1 MNVQRHTDHGTRSVS
16 GRPHHLAVP
25 MGLRTLLAVLT
36 LVISFGT
43 LAAPA
48 GAHEYVPEPPLAAD
62 APHSHTVPVCPAGY
76 TASVEPGT
84 GDLACLGP
92 YLNGYTNLC
101 LNGVLIDESTCQYQT
116 GTTTTQDDVWVV
128 DQAAYSY
135 DEDQGYYITDI
146 QTQCTTT
153 TQYGVT
159 CDSNWILDQLPDGS
173 MYCFEPFCYSNWG
186 NHPACTMGPAGDLDT
201 TTCTDVPVQTWVP
214 NIVTIYVDEV
224 GHWET
229 QTVTVPVYATEP
241 SYLGCLA
248 GWNDNGD
255 GCTNPLGTNVPPSS
269 WACATGWITEGP
281 IAPELITETT
291 LCWQMTDNEVYNE
304 LLEDAYLLSYQ
315 AQRELEERDLTPT
328 GADELWELSWDQF
341 DDRWRICWDDQ
352 REEVPPDDRS
362 IFRRGASWLLN
373 NTNPFT
379 AVSNIVPDALG
390 SFFTDGLMCVAVVV
404 LVPDQNSMSVVL
416 SGALN
421 VDSAFVSFSECTHEP
436 SENDSCVTRGFLSAP
451 AQALNAAAAGQ
462 LDCKGPN
469 IPVATMINT
478 VENGLPDDNPLASE
492 DLSSSLDDEDF
503 YPASGCEGTHIA
515 TLGGYVR
522 DPLSWLIA
530 AWCIWTLMKMGRRMV
545 VGG

>member
-1 MNVQRHTDHGTRSVS
+1 MNVQRHTHYGTRSVS
-16 GRPHHLAVP
+16 GRPHHLALP
-25 MGLRTLLAVLT
+25 MGLRALLAVLT
-36 LVISFGT
+36 LVISFST

-48 GAHEYVPEPPLAAD
+48 GAHEYVPDPPLAAD
-62 APHSHTVPVCPAGY
+62 DPHSHTVPVCPAGF
-76 TASVEPGT
+76 TASVEPAT

-92 YLNGYTNLC
+92 YVNGYTNLC
-101 LNGVLIDESTCQYQT
+101 VNGILIDEATCQYQS
-116 GTTTTQDDVWVV
+116 GTTVTSVDVWVV
-128 DQAAYSY
+128 DTPSY
-135 DEDQGYYITDI
+135 QEDQGYYVTDI
-146 QTQCTTT
+146 VTECTTGDPECPSGSVEHGT
-153 TQYGVT
+153 TGE
-159 CDSNWILDQLPDGS
+159 
-173 MYCFEPFCYSNWG
+173 CFEITCYSIFG
-186 NHPACTMGPAGDLDT
+186 YSGTCYTGDVAAT

-214 NIVTIYVDEV
+214 VIVTIPEV

-229 QTVTVPVYATEP
+229 QNTTVPVYSTEP
-241 SYLGCLA
+241 SYLGCLE

-255 GCTNPLGTNVPPSS
+255 GCTNPLGTTISPTS
-269 WACATGWITEGP
+269 WACPTGWITQGP
-281 IAPELITETT
+281 IPPELITEDT
-291 LCWQMTDNEVYNE
+291 LCWQMTDNELYNE
-304 LLEDAYLLSYQ
+304 LLENATLFSYR
-315 AQRELEERDLTPT
+315 AQRELDQRALTPAS
-328 GADELWELSWDQF
+328 ADELWELSWDQF
-341 DDRWRICWDDQ
+341 DDRWRICWDET
-352 REEVPPDDRS
+352 RSEVPSDDRS
-362 IFRRGASWLLN
+362 LFRRGASFLLN
-373 NTNPFT
+373 NTNPFS
-379 AVSNIVPDALG
+379 AAANIVPDALG
-390 SFFTDGLMCVAVVV
+390 SFFTDGLICVAVVV

-451 AQALNAAAAGQ
+451 AQALNAAAAGT

-478 VENGLPDDNPLASE
+478 VENGLPADNPLASE

>member
-1 MNVQRHTDHGTRSVS
+1 MNVQRHTHHRTRSVS
-16 GRPHHLAVP
+16 GRSHHLAFPV
-25 MGLRTLLAVLT
+25 GLRTLLAVLT

-62 APHSHTVPVCPAGY
+62 APHSHTVPVCPPGFTETY
-76 TASVEPGT
+76 EPST
-84 GDLACLGP
+84 GALSCAGP
-92 YLNGYTNLC
+92 YDNGYTQLC
-101 LNGVLIDESTCQYQT
+101 AQGVLIDDITCQWQT
-116 GTTTTQDDVWVV
+116 GTETATVDVWVV
-128 DQAAYSY
+128 DTPASSY
-135 DEDQGYYITDI
+135 EEDQGYYVTDI
-146 QTQCTTT
+146 VQECVDVENVDSYCVWIHLDVFGYTADQAAAVCTTIT
-153 TQYGVT
+153 TE
-159 CDSNWILDQLPDGS
+159 CS
-173 MYCFEPFCYSNWG
+173 
-186 NHPACTMGPAGDLDT
+186 
-201 TTCTDVPVQTWVP
+201 DVPVQTWVP
-214 NIVTIYVDEV
+214 NIVTVYVDEV

-229 QTVTVPVYATEP
+229 QTTTVPIYSTGP
-241 SYLGCLA
+241 SSPGCLD
-248 GWNDNGD
+248 GWVDNGS
-255 GCTNPLGTNVPPSS
+255 GCTHPLGLEVEPTS
-269 WACATGWITEGP
+269 WACPMGWITEGP
-281 IAPELITETT
+281 IPPELITETT
-291 LCWQMTDNEVYNE
+291 LCWQMTDTEIYNE
-304 LLEDAYLLSYQ
+304 LLEGGNLLSYQ
-315 AQRELEERDLTPT
+315 AQRELDQRAVTPSD
-328 GADELWELSWDQF
+328 ADELWELSWDQF

-352 REEVPPDDRS
+352 REEAPDDDRS
-362 IFRRGASWLLN
+362 IFRRGVSWVLSGS
-373 NTNPFT
+373 NPFT
-379 AVSNIVPDALG
+379 AVAEIVPAALG
-390 SFFTDGLMCVAVVV
+390 SFFTDGLLCVAVVV

-436 SENDSCVTRGFLSAP
+436 TENDSCVTRGFLSAP
-451 AQALNAAAAGQ
+451 AQALNAAASGT

-478 VENGLPDDNPLASE
+478 VENGLPDDNPLSSE